1 MDALESE
8 RPPASIVGP
17 ANGIPLEHLVAQ
29 SYRDHPPTPMERP
42 SVVEPVAEPR
52 KPEPRALIPAEPGL
66 SLDALIMRDRAAPP
80 PARVE
85 PSRQAFDDWAAQ
97 NMLWPEPKR

>member
-1 MDALESE
+1 MKEPIIVE
-8 RPPASIVGP
+8 R
-17 ANGIPLEHLVAQ
+17 
-29 SYRDHPPTPMERP
+29 
-42 SVVEPVAEPR
+42 VAESR
-52 KPEPRALIPAEPGL
+52 KPEPPELIPAEPGL

-97 NMLWPEPKR
+97 NMLWPEPER